1 MDIITIYLVC
11 IGVGLLFA
19 VVSAF
24 FAEGGGGHDGHVDS
38 HAGHLDVGGGAH
50 DMPGFSA
57 LSPTSIATF
66 VTAFGGFGLIFS
78 KFEMTRSAWLSVP
91 LAALGGVA
99 VAAVVVAIFNK
110 VFHLTQSSSEGR
122 MSELFGTS
130 ATVITP
136 IGAGGVGEIAYV
148 QRGTRYT
155 APARTLVETEI
166 PAGAKVR
173 IVRTTGSQFYVTHDY
188 LELP

>member
-19 VVSAF
+19 AVSAF
-24 FAEGGGGHDGHVDS
+24 FAEGSGGHEGHGDS
-38 HAGHLDVGGGAH
+38 HAGHAECGHGAN
-50 DMPGFSA
+50 DMPGFSS

-78 KFEMTRSAWLSVP
+78 KIELTRSAWLSVP
-91 LAALGGVA
+91 LAALGGLV
-99 VAAVVVAIFNK
+99 VAALVVVVFNK
-110 VFHLTQSSSEGR
+110 IFRATQSSSEGR
-122 MSELFGTS
+122 VAELFGTS

-148 QRGTRYT
+148 QGGSRYT
-155 APARTLVETEI
+155 AAARALDESEI
-166 PAGAKVR
+166 PSGAKVR
-173 IVRTTGSQFYVTHDY
+173 IVRVAGSLLFVTN
-188 LELP
+188 E

>member
-1 MDIITIYLVC
+1 MDITTIYLVC

-19 VVSAF
+19 AVSAF
-24 FAEGGGGHDGHVDS
+24 FAEGGGGHDGHADS
-38 HAGHLDVGGGAH
+38 QAGHTEAGNGAH

-66 VTAFGGFGLIFS
+66 VTGFGGFGLIFS
-78 KFEMTRSAWLSVP
+78 KFEMTQNPWLSVP
-91 LAALGGVA
+91 LAAFGGLA

-110 VFHLTQSSSEGR
+110 IFHITQSSSEGR

-155 APARTLVETEI
+155 APARTLDETEI
-166 PAGAKVR
+166 PAGEKVR
-173 IVRTTGSQFYVTHDY
+173 IVRTSGSQFYVTHDY
-188 LELP
+188 LEIP